1 MIAQALSIRGPRIM
15 ASGAYVKIT
24 PLKRLSLKSTFFA
37 PRRNWKIFLFSTDIL
52 KMLVD
57 NNDQDSMEK
66 GEATSQI
73 DDYCSPASLDP
84 VTLLPIK
91 PDGMTQEEFERTLP
105 DQKTERYLAYIR
117 GLKKRKSPAE
127 FTSHIID
134 LRPDGYPRLAE
145 VIACKEEFMMYR
157 RFGHLQARLLLD
169 KQDELRALELRL
181 SYMDEVFENKYPD
194 RNYSRERAH
203 AESTDYKNLLAKI
216 ERNMKEYAELLTFAQ
231 TFANFDRPMASD
243 YLQVKNYLDYKVRL
257 CARDQDY
264 IAKRDDLITLKP
276 SRENTW
282 LDTKIEG
289 IPQLLPCK
297 ATRYIFSTTELQ
309 QKTDSKDSNIILSS
323 PERVNMV
330 VTLIILAAVLILLIV
345 PVFLLW
351 FINNLNTSKP
361 LIGVLISLLLTFT
374 LIFSGVLSAFTRA
387 KRHEIIAAAAA

>member
-1 MIAQALSIRGPRIM
+1 
-15 ASGAYVKIT
+15 
-24 PLKRLSLKSTFFA
+24 
-37 PRRNWKIFLFSTDIL
+37 
-52 KMLVD
+52 
-57 NNDQDSMEK
+57 
-66 GEATSQI
+66 
-73 DDYCSPASLDP
+73 
-84 VTLLPIK
+84 
-91 PDGMTQEEFERTLP
+91 
-105 DQKTERYLAYIR
+105 
-117 GLKKRKSPAE
+117 
-127 FTSHIID
+127 
-134 LRPDGYPRLAE
+134 
-145 VIACKEEFMMYR
+145 
-157 RFGHLQARLLLD
+157 
-169 KQDELRALELRL
+169 
-181 SYMDEVFENKYPD
+181 
-194 RNYSRERAH
+194 
-203 AESTDYKNLLAKI
+203 
-216 ERNMKEYAELLTFAQ
+216 
-231 TFANFDRPMASD
+231 MASD

-297 ATRYIFSTTELQ
+297 ATRVSFTGGDINTWTTNLPCSIYSLPRFDLRPIFRYKLYWPLSQELQ
-309 QKTDSKDSNIILSS
+309 RKTDSKDSNIILSS